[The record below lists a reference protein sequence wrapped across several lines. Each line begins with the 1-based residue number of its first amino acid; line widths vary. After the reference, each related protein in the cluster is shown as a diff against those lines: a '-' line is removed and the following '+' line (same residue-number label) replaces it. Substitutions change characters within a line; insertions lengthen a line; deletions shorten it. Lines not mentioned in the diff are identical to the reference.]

1 MCISNRCLARLRR
14 IKQHWNDF
22 SGRIRASRFK
32 DCQILK
38 LITTNVFCC
47 LWQGLCR
54 CIDSL
59 FIFSSCRV
67 SIFLSREVL
76 LECHIAVV
84 SFDIMK
90 CSSRS
95 RLFYLRYRASYFNK
109 FFMFWHVVV
118 VAAVIFL
125 LFLLRLLFL
134 VLLPQCSWIVTDTCL
149 AVQILI
155 AFLSYLQDILS
166 FSCSPS
172 TNLTG
177 SSVDFFVIGFQLS
190 LLGVEM
196 AVPCGK
202 QMLLDIY

>member
-1 MCISNRCLARLRR
+1 MTSFCA
-14 IKQHWNDF
+14 DV
-22 SGRIRASRFK
+22 
-32 DCQILK
+32 
-38 LITTNVFCC
+38 LIPF
-47 LWQGLCR
+47 
-54 CIDSL
+54 

-67 SIFLSREVL
+67 SMFLSREVL

-155 AFLSYLQDILS
+155 VFLSYLQDILS

-172 TNLTG
+172 TNLNG
-177 SSVDFFVIGFQLS
+177 SSVDFFVIGSS
-190 LLGVEM
+190 LVCLESKWPYLVGSKFYWTFSKTWIFLWLGRKM
-196 AVPCGK
+196 SI
-202 QMLLDIY
+202 LRS